1 MTGVVQDLVVD
12 IGHVADVRDVVA
24 AGGQPAPDDVESHS
38 TANVPHV
45 WRPLD
50 GGAAYVHSHATG
62 FDRGELTD
70 RSSGGVVQAKY
81 HGETVAVR
89 PTERA

>member
-1 MTGVVQDLVVD
+1 MAGVVQDLVVD

-45 WRPLD
+45 RRPLN
-50 GGAAYVHSHATG
+50 GGAAYIHSHSTR

-70 RSSGGVVQAKY
+70 RSSRRIVQAKY

-89 PTERA
+89 PTE

>member
-1 MTGVVQDLVVD
+1 MAGVVQNLVVD
-12 IGHVADVRDVVA
+12 IGDVANVRDVVA
-24 AGGQPAPDDVESHS
+24 AGSQPSPDDVESHS

-45 WRPLD
+45 RRPLD
-50 GGAAYVHSHATG
+50 GGAAYVHAHPTG

-70 RSSGGVVQAKY
+70 RSSGRVMQAKY

-89 PTERA
+89 PTE

>member
-1 MTGVVQDLVVD
+1 MQDLVVD

-24 AGGQPAPDDVESHS
+24 AGAQPAPDDVESHS

-45 WRPLD
+45 RGPLD
-50 GGAAYVHSHATG
+50 GGAAYVHSHSTG

-70 RSSGGVVQAKY
+70 RSSRGVVQAKY
-81 HGETVAVR
+81 HGETVSVR
-89 PTERA
+89 PTE

>member
-24 AGGQPAPDDVESHS
+24 ASGQPAPNDVKSHS

-45 WRPLD
+45 RRPLD
-50 GGAAYVHSHATG
+50 GGAAYVHSHSTG
-62 FDRGELTD
+62 FDRGELTY
-70 RSSGGVVQAKY
+70 RSSTGVVQAKN

-89 PTERA
+89 PIE

>member
-1 MTGVVQDLVVD
+1 MAGVVQDLVVD
-12 IGHVADVRDVVA
+12 IGDVANVRDVVA

-45 WRPLD
+45 RRPLD
-50 GGAAYVHSHATG
+50 GGAAYVHAHPTG
-62 FDRGELTD
+62 FDRGELAD
-70 RSSGGVVQAKY
+70 RSSGRVMQVKY

-89 PTERA
+89 PTE